1 MKQELLDLLDY
12 DSVDTRMD
20 TFESGSHEK
29 AHVLQMTS
37 FCFALHV
44 HMKLQWQ
51 LDARDRERGGSRAEY
66 YGPSAHAMRS
76 LL

>member
-20 TFESGSHEK
+20 TFESDSHEK

-44 HMKLQWQ
+44 HMRLQRQ
-51 LDARDRERGGSRAEY
+51 LDARVRERGGSCAEY
-66 YGPSAHAMRS
+66 
-76 LL
+76 